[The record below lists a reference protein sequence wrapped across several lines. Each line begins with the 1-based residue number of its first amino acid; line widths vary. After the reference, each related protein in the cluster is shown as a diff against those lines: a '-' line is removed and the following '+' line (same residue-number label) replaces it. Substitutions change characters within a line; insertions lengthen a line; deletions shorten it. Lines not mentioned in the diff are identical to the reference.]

1 MFTKEK
7 IYEYADKLLIGLSEE
22 ENEMVLNEFDAI
34 DKSIDLI
41 NEIDGI
47 SDVEPMTH
55 CLDDFEYELRED
67 EVEESI
73 DIEDLL
79 ANCDVCTDREVEVPK
94 VVG

>member
-1 MFTKEK
+1 MQISSLKRFSNFSYDYNNYICFVTNS
-7 IYEYADKLLIGLSEE
+7 LIQ
-22 ENEMVLNEFDAI
+22 V
-34 DKSIDLI
+34 

-47 SDVEPMTH
+47 SEIEPMTH

-73 DIEDLL
+73 PVDDLL
-79 ANCDVCTDREVEVPK
+79 ANCDNYIDTEVKVPK